1 MGAICRRK
9 EMKVRDQSRSGR
21 KIDGLSLPWIEAE
34 ERANE
39 EACAWKRTLLQCP
52 THESDDAT
60 QTILFFWDKR
70 KP

>member
-39 EACAWKRTLLQCP
+39 EACARKRTLLQCP
-52 THESDDAT
+52 THE
-60 QTILFFWDKR
+60 
-70 KP
+70 